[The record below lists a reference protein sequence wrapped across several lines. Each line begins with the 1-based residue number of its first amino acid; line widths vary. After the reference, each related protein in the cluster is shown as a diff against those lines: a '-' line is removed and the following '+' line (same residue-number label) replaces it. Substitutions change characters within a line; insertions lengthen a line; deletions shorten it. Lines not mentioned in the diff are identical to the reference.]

1 MWHTSTTRTSSFR
14 AGADGDAVDARRYIN
29 LTEGVRRLPRRTPR
43 RAYDV
48 SEALDEY
55 HEYHEKGRLAS
66 KPLLWLRAGKVSPAD
81 W

>member
-1 MWHTSTTRTSSFR
+1 MGIAHF
-14 AGADGDAVDARRYIN
+14 DDAEVKEDFEPV
-29 LTEGVRRLPRRTPR
+29 LTELLPTL
-43 RAYDV
+43 DDM

-55 HEYHEKGRLAS
+55 HEYHEKKGRFAS